1 MPPFCASPFGKV
13 LRQVSRRSVVKWQPG
28 SFQEM
33 NNSDRNR
40 RRPVPHIQ
48 EVPRHSHLLMRDWE
62 PKSLTVSR
70 QPPMFDSRPIG
81 NRFRF
86 RISVK
91 KMLRAWRYRHS
102 VKEGVAPMAL
112 PSGYERLPRK
122 YLCGVVPSIVRNISM
137 KALTLS

>member
-1 MPPFCASPFGKV
+1 M
-13 LRQVSRRSVVKWQPG
+13 KWQPD

-40 RRPVPHIQ
+40 RGPVPHIQ
-48 EVPRHSHLLMRDWE
+48 EVPRHPHLLMRDSE

-91 KMLRAWRYRHS
+91 KMLRAWQYRYS
-102 VKEGVAPMAL
+102 VKEGAPLLPWLYRVATNACL
-112 PSGYERLPRK
+112 ESIF
-122 YLCGVVPSIVRNISM
+122 GVVPSIVRNISM